1 MAMYTAKVSIRPS
14 MATGRES
21 RAVVCSPF
29 QNPYSGGRLL
39 NSFSALFSLEYN
51 RVVASLLGW
60 RLRES
65 MNAATE
71 TTNHRWSAVSPFED
85 PLKMEIQ

>member
-1 MAMYTAKVSIRPS
+1 MYTAKVRIAPIGGAGSD
-14 MATGRES
+14 S

-29 QNPYSGGRLL
+29 QNPHLDARLP
-39 NSFSALFSLEYN
+39 NSFSALSSLEYN

-65 MNAATE
+65 VNAATE
-71 TTNHRWSAVSPFED
+71 TTNHHWSAVSPFED

>member
-1 MAMYTAKVSIRPS
+1 MYTAKVRIAPIGGAGSD
-14 MATGRES
+14 S

-29 QNPYSGGRLL
+29 QNPQLDGRLP
-39 NSFSALFSLEYN
+39 NSFSALSSLEYN

-65 MNAATE
+65 VNAATE
-71 TTNHRWSAVSPFED
+71 TTNHHWSAVSPFED

>member
-1 MAMYTAKVSIRPS
+1 MYTAKVRIAPIGGAGSD
-14 MATGRES
+14 S

-29 QNPYSGGRLL
+29 QNPHLDARLP
-39 NSFSALFSLEYN
+39 NSFQRLVFIGIQSGCG
-51 RVVASLLGW
+51 SLLGW

-65 MNAATE
+65 VNAATE
-71 TTNHRWSAVSPFED
+71 TTNHHWSAVSPFED